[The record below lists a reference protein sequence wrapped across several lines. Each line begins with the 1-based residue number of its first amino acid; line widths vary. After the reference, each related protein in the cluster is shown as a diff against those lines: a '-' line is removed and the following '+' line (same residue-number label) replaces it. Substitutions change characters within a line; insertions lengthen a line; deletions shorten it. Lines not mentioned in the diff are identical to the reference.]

1 MVIQEKFYTADD
13 LWDLSHLP
21 EYDEIRL
28 ELSEGNLI
36 IMAPAGG
43 KHGGLAGEIY
53 VYVHQY
59 VKTNKL
65 GYVTAAETGYI
76 LDKNPSG
83 KDTVRAPDVGFVRGE
98 RLPEGLPD
106 GFIPFAPDLA
116 VEVAS
121 PNESGDDIQD
131 KVLDYLRYGTRAVWY
146 FYPKSRTVNVHTK
159 EGTRTITEDEVLDG
173 GDALPGFSLRVGDV
187 FEG

>member
-1 MVIQEKFYTADD
+1 MVVREIFYTADD
-13 LWDLSHLP
+13 LWELSHLT
-21 EYDEIRL
+21 EYDEMRL

-36 IMAPAGG
+36 IMSPAGG

-53 VYVHQY
+53 VYVHQH
-59 VKTNKL
+59 VKPRNL

-76 LDKNPSG
+76 LHRNPSG
-83 KDTVRAPDVGFVRGE
+83 KDTVRAPDVGFVSAE
-98 RLPEGLPD
+98 RLPDGLPD
-106 GFIPFAPDLA
+106 AFIPFAPDLA

-131 KVLDYLRYGTRAVWY
+131 KVLDYLRFGTRAVWY
-146 FYPKSRTVNVHTK
+146 FYPKSRTVNVHTSG
-159 EGTRTITEDEVLDG
+159 GTRTLTENEELDG
-173 GDALPGFSLRVGDV
+173 GDVLPGLRLLVRDV

>member
-1 MVIQEKFYTADD
+1 MVVREKFYTADD
-13 LWDLSHLP
+13 LWELSHLS
-21 EYDEIRL
+21 EYAEMRL
-28 ELSEGNLI
+28 ELSEGYLI
-36 IMAPAGG
+36 IMSPAGG
-43 KHGGLAGEIY
+43 KHGGLTSDIHNPIY
-53 VYVHQY
+53 QH
-59 VKTNKL
+59 VKKHKL

-76 LDKNPSG
+76 LHKNPSG
-83 KDTVRAPDVGFVRGE
+83 KDTVRAPDVGFVSAE

-116 VEVAS
+116 IEVAS

-146 FYPKSRTVNVHTK
+146 FYPKSRTVNVHTAG
-159 EGTRTITEDEVLDG
+159 GTRTLTENEELDG
-173 GDALPGFSLRVGDV
+173 GDVLPGFRLLVRDV